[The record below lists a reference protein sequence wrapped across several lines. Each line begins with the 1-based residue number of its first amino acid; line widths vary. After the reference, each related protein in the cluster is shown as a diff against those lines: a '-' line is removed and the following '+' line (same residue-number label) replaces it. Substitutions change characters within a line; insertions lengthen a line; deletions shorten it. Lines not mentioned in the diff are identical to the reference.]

1 MTSVREHVR
10 SAFLAG
16 AGWGGVP
23 LKPMPGDASSRI
35 YFRLAD
41 HGRRA
46 VLMDAPPPEQVV
58 PFIRVAYLLR
68 GLGYSAP
75 AILAADELAGF
86 LLLEDLGDRTYTRVI
101 RSGGDETALY
111 ELAADLLA
119 DLHDRFDPASDHG
132 IPLFSEAMMLENVG
146 RFLDWFM
153 PAATGAAVPPDL
165 AAEYQA
171 IWRRILPLAHA
182 LPSTLILRDYH
193 IDNLM
198 LLDRP
203 GLNACGL
210 LDFQDALVGPC
221 VYDLVSLI
229 EDARRDISPD
239 LHAAIRA
246 RYLARRP
253 AIDPAAFDLAIAVLG
268 AQRNIRIMG
277 NFTRLCRRDGKPG
290 YLKHLPRLWRLV
302 ERSIEHPA
310 LAELRQWLADNVP
323 PGLRGIPASLA
334 DRARG

>member
-1 MTSVREHVR
+1 MTSVRDHVR
-10 SAFLAG
+10 AAFLAG

-23 LKPMPGDASSRI
+23 LKPMPGDASSRA

-41 HGRRA
+41 HRRRA
-46 VLMDAPPPEQVV
+46 VLMDAPPPERVAA
-58 PFIRVAYLLR
+58 FIRIAALLR

-75 AILAADELAGF
+75 AILAADEPAGF

-111 ELAADLLA
+111 QLAADLLA

-132 IPLFSEAMMLENVG
+132 VPVFSEAMMLENVG

-153 PAATGAAVPPDL
+153 PAATGAAVPPAV

-203 GLNACGL
+203 GLSACGL
-210 LDFQDALVGPC
+210 LDFQDALIAPC
-221 VYDLVSLI
+221 AYDLVSLI
-229 EDARRDISPD
+229 EDARRDVGAE

-253 AIDPAAFDLAIAVLG
+253 AIDPTAFALAIAVLG

-310 LAELRQWLADNVP
+310 LAELRQWLADTVP
-323 PGLRGIPASLA
+323 PELRGIPPSLA
-334 DRARG
+334 AQARG